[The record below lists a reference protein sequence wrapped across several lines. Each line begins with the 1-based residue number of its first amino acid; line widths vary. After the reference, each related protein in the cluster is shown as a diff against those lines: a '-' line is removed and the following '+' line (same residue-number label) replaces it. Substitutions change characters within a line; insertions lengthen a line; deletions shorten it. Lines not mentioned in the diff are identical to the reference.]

1 LGCKSGFNKILHLNH
16 LHFCRNFQFGGKWNL
31 AFVKLLQTGANL
43 LCKPMTEIDSQKGQ
57 NTSNFHRLPAAK
69 GKDLIRIATEGIN
82 SVYRVDMGSLFYR
95 LFSESPTDF
104 FEGDL
109 ATREEEPTLVVGVL
123 VVRALPLVPRNEP
136 TLLLPTSHLLDL
148 GPREES

>member
-1 LGCKSGFNKILHLNH
+1 
-16 LHFCRNFQFGGKWNL
+16 
-31 AFVKLLQTGANL
+31 
-43 LCKPMTEIDSQKGQ
+43 M
-57 NTSNFHRLPAAK
+57 
-69 GKDLIRIATEGIN
+69 IRTATEGIN

-123 VVRALPLVPRNEP
+123 AVRALPLVPRNEP

-148 GPREES
+148 GP

>member
-1 LGCKSGFNKILHLNH
+1 
-16 LHFCRNFQFGGKWNL
+16 
-31 AFVKLLQTGANL
+31 
-43 LCKPMTEIDSQKGQ
+43 
-57 NTSNFHRLPAAK
+57 
-69 GKDLIRIATEGIN
+69 
-82 SVYRVDMGSLFYR
+82 MGSLFYR

-123 VVRALPLVPRNEP
+123 AVPLVPRNEP